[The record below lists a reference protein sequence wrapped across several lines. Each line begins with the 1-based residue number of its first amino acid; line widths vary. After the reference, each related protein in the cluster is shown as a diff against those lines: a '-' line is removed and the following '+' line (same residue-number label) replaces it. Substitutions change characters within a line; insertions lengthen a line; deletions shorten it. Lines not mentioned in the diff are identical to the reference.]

1 MVCLDPKCLA
11 CRYGGDVWISVAIAS
26 DPTPPPKFW
35 HLVRR
40 TRTTLPFTRVKLPQ
54 CLINP
59 AEESG
64 GETEDRAVKV
74 DHRGSNLIEWGDEA
88 RSNAAGAPK
97 ISELLSKSA
106 HTECGFCRISRSRA
120 SVQQDAHSA
129 KEGNERASTRLSRVC
144 SKHGVER
151 ESCHL
156 RANTLWG
163 CTGGERLA
171 YRVTK

>member
-11 CRYGGDVWISVAIAS
+11 CGYRGDVWISVAIAS

-40 TRTTLPFTRVKLPQ
+40 ARTTLPFVRVKLPQ
-54 CLINP
+54 CLVNP
-59 AEESG
+59 TEESG

-88 RSNAAGAPK
+88 RSNAASAPK

-106 HTECGFCRISRSRA
+106 HTEGRLCWIYRSRA
-120 SVQQDAHSA
+120 SVQQDAHPA
-129 KEGNERASTRLSRVC
+129 EEGNERASTRLSRVRR
-144 SKHGVER
+144 KHGVER

-156 RANTLWG
+156 RANTL
-163 CTGGERLA
+163 
-171 YRVTK
+171 